1 MQDSLERHPW
11 VLLLLGGLATCL
23 GHLRWGIDPIAWLA
37 PIAWLRYLAV
47 TSTWRSRVSFAVV
60 FTIAWTLTVMGI
72 ATAPLT
78 PMMAPMFGF
87 PIAVLLG
94 WPYLLWAWARRGR
107 ESSAWATLLFPAAM
121 AVAEALAYSATE
133 FGVWGHAANAALD
146 DLPLMQLA
154 SLTGA
159 VGIGF
164 VLHWLAAAIES
175 RLAGHGSRSLVL
187 AGAAFLAVHVYGG
200 VRLDLASSVGEPT
213 VLVAA
218 VGTDNDVGGLPLP
231 SREQLERWD
240 RALFERTRKAAQA
253 GAELVVWTEASSVV
267 EPADEPAWLA
277 SVGELAREQHVAIV
291 VGYIVPLL
299 DRDPFVYEN
308 AYVLFGP
315 DGTQVHRYLKHHPVP
330 GEPAVRG
337 MEPTPIWTS
346 ETLGE
351 VSGAI
356 CYDYDFPA
364 MARARGFADL
374 VALPSSDWRGIDPI
388 HTHMARLR
396 AIEGGH
402 SVLRST
408 RFGLS
413 AGIDST
419 GVIRGQLSHFDDD
432 ERILLVHL
440 PRHGRASLYARLG
453 EWFAVL
459 SGMLAAVALVRLRR
473 RG

>member
-1 MQDSLERHPW
+1 
-11 VLLLLGGLATCL
+11 
-23 GHLRWGIDPIAWLA
+23 
-37 PIAWLRYLAV
+37 
-47 TSTWRSRVSFAVV
+47 
-60 FTIAWTLTVMGI
+60 
-72 ATAPLT
+72 
-78 PMMAPMFGF
+78 
-87 PIAVLLG
+87 
-94 WPYLLWAWARRGR
+94 
-107 ESSAWATLLFPAAM
+107 
-121 AVAEALAYSATE
+121 
-133 FGVWGHAANAALD
+133 
-146 DLPLMQLA
+146 
-154 SLTGA
+154 
-159 VGIGF
+159 
-164 VLHWLAAAIES
+164 
-175 RLAGHGSRSLVL
+175 
-187 AGAAFLAVHVYGG
+187 

-231 SREQLERWD
+231 SRAQRERWD
-240 RALFERTRKAAQA
+240 LALFERTRKAAQA
-253 GAELVVWTEASSVV
+253 GAELVVWTEAASVV
-267 EPADEPAWLA
+267 EPADETEWLA
-277 SVGELAREQHVAIV
+277 SVGELAREQRVAIV

-299 DRDPFVYEN
+299 DRDPFEYEN
-308 AYVLFGP
+308 AYALLGP
-315 DGTQVHRYLKHHPVP
+315 DGALVHRYLKHHPVP

-337 MEPTPIWTS
+337 TEQTPMHTS

-364 MARARGFADL
+364 MARARGSADL

-440 PRHGRASLYARLG
+440 PRHGRASLSARLG

-459 SGMLAAVALVRLRR
+459 SGMLAAVALVRLRA

>member
-1 MQDSLERHPW
+1 MQDNLERHPW
-11 VLLLLGGLATCL
+11 VLLLLGAIATSL

-47 TSTWRSRVSFAVV
+47 TAGWRSRVSFAVV
-60 FTIAWTLTVMGI
+60 FASTWTVTLLGI
-72 ATAPLT
+72 VTAPLT
-78 PMMAPMFGF
+78 PMMAPMFGI

-94 WPYLLWAWARRGR
+94 WPYLLWARARRGR
-107 ESSAWATLLFPAAM
+107 GDSMWSTLLFPAAM
-121 AVAEALAYSATE
+121 AVAEALAYSITP

-146 DLPLMQLA
+146 DLALMQLA

-175 RLAGHGSRSLVL
+175 RLAGNGSRSLAL

-200 VRLDLASSVGEPT
+200 LRVDLASSVGEPT

-231 SREQLERWD
+231 SPAQRESWD
-240 RALFERTRKAAQA
+240 RALFERTRSAAQA

-291 VGYIVPLL
+291 AGYIVPLL
-299 DRDPFVYEN
+299 DRDRFMYEN
-308 AYVLFGP
+308 AYVLFDPNGVL
-315 DGTQVHRYLKHHPVP
+315 VHRYLKHHPVP

-337 MEPTPIWTS
+337 TEPTPMWSS
-346 ETLGE
+346 ELLGE
-351 VSGAI
+351 VSGAL

-364 MARARGFADL
+364 MARARGTADL

-402 SVLRST
+402 AVLRST

-440 PRHGRASLYARLG
+440 PRHGRTTLYARLG
-453 EWFAVL
+453 EWFAL
-459 SGMLAAVALVRLRR
+459 LCGLLAAVALVRLRSR
-473 RG
+473 S